1 MHSISNIQMIWRR
14 IRTSVSLSCLFILA
28 ILTYNLATFLLN
40 NYKQALA
47 ILKDSPWI
55 LARIMLDMSISS
67 VEVFDDWLKEE
78 RVYLQGLKMEPEVE
92 MLQMEYYQKL
102 INFCASE

>member
-1 MHSISNIQMIWRR
+1 MIWRR
-14 IRTSVSLSCLFILA
+14 IRTSVSLSCLFTLA

-47 ILKDSPWI
+47 ILKDSPRI
-55 LARIMLDMSISS
+55 LARIMLDMNISS

-78 RVYLQGLKMEPEVE
+78 RVYLQGLKTEPEVE
-92 MLQMEYYQKL
+92 TLQMEYYQKL
-102 INFCASE
+102 INFRASE